1 MRSTVNKNCQRKM
14 LILKNP
20 NSPLFDEAYLI
31 LKDDPA
37 IEHAR
42 STDILEEANKLIA
55 SRTLSLSEEHR
66 PRRFPFFLY
75 GLLSGGSICTLVY
88 FLFLR

>member
-1 MRSTVNKNCQRKM
+1 MYKSCQRKM

-42 STDILEEANKLIA
+42 SADILEEANKLIA
-55 SRTLSLSEEHR
+55 SRTLAVDQLRR
-66 PRRFPFFLY
+66 PRRLPFFLY
-75 GLLSGGSICTLVY
+75 GLLSGGAVCTLVY